1 MTCFLVVDPHCSR
14 KAYYVI
20 YIFLLES
27 VSVRSPRTQSSRLRG
42 QRMSSSRPARV
53 AFRGAFSWK
62 KRTASLVTTQVNTAE
77 LRAEE

>member
-27 VSVRSPRTQSSRLRG
+27 VSVHSPRTQSSSAAGTAYVLQQAGSRG
-42 QRMSSSRPARV
+42 I
-53 AFRGAFSWK
+53 
-62 KRTASLVTTQVNTAE
+62 
-77 LRAEE
+77 